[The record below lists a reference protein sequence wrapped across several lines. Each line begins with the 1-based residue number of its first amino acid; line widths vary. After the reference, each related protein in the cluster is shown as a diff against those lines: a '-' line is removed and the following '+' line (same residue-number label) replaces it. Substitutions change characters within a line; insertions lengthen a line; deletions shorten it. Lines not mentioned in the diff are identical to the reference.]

1 MKRFVISAVLFSLLK
16 RTFAFVLLA
25 FSSFAFA
32 QAPVIKSGST
42 VYIEPANGFEIYLT
56 GALIKYKVPLVVVTD
71 KDKADFIIRS
81 SAEHIQQAG
90 GGWFGS
96 IMGGA
101 PTTSTWSEVSATF
114 SVIDAKSS
122 QVVFAGSTAKN
133 RSYKAASEDC
143 VDQLAYYM
151 VGPKNHK
158 SKKK

>member
-1 MKRFVISAVLFSLLK
+1 MKRA
-16 RTFAFVLLA
+16 FAFVLLA
-25 FSSFAFA
+25 FSAFALA
-32 QAPVIKSGST
+32 QAPAIKSGST

-71 KDKADFIIRS
+71 KDKADFTIRS

-114 SVIDAKSS
+114 SVIDAQSS
-122 QVVFAGSTAKN
+122 QVVFAGSTSKN
-133 RSYKAASEDC
+133 RSYKAAAEDC

-151 VGPKNHK
+151 KGPTTHK
-158 SKKK
+158 SRQK